1 MKDDRDLCSR
11 LHKFPGDTSEGR
23 WLTVVFS
30 VVGVLLCLLDFWL
43 YYKFSYLSELM
54 IIISIFNVAYAY
66 VEISH
71 LFIRKYWFR
80 YNRNTAVSL
89 CLLIYYFAVLIAI
102 YLIVRFHAKL
112 TWNPSYFYFPFFLM
126 PPMII
131 IVILALI
138 LIGLMG

>member
-11 LHKFPGDTSEGR
+11 FHKFPGDTSEGR

-30 VVGVLLCLLDFWL
+30 IVGVLLCLLDFWL
-43 YYKFSYLSELM
+43 YYKFSYLPELM
-54 IIISIFNVAYAY
+54 IIASIFNVAYTY

-89 CLLIYYFAVLIAI
+89 CLLIYYFLVLIAI
-102 YLIVRFHAKL
+102 FIIVSMHKKL
-112 TWNPSYFYFPFFLM
+112 AWEPSYVYFPFFLM
-126 PPMII
+126 PPMIVVVLLTLI
-131 IVILALI
+131 FIGIL
-138 LIGLMG
+138 G

>member
-54 IIISIFNVAYAY
+54 IIISVFNVAYAY

-89 CLLIYYFAVLIAI
+89 CLLIYYLLVLIAI

-112 TWNPSYFYFPFFLM
+112 TWNHSYLYFPFFLM
-126 PPMII
+126 PPMIVV
-131 IVILALI
+131 VILALI

>member
-11 LHKFPGDTSEGR
+11 FHKFPGDTSEGR

-30 VVGVLLCLLDFWL
+30 IVGVLLCLLDFWL

-54 IIISIFNVAYAY
+54 IIASIFNVAYTY

-89 CLLIYYFAVLIAI
+89 CLLIYYFLVLIAI
-102 YLIVRFHAKL
+102 FVIVSMNKKL
-112 TWNPSYFYFPFFLM
+112 AWEPSYAYFPFFLM
-126 PPMII
+126 PPMI
-131 IVILALI
+131 VVVLLALI
-138 LIGLMG
+138 FIGILG